1 MMSRMVL
8 AAQYGLVLFHARHHR
23 RGRKALM
30 FAVGLHLLPA
40 IGYLIVAFVVTE
52 HQDHHLLVVWYAIGL
67 IEMFAI
73 LIHATFSK
81 TLSFEGTHFNERL
94 NLLTLIILGEGVII
108 LAKNITKIVE
118 YTYVKEISRH
128 WCKSSILPLPLCLS
142 RTCRH
147 VWFC

>member
-1 MMSRMVL
+1 MVL

-23 RGRKALM
+23 RGRTALM

-40 IGYLIVAFVVTE
+40 IGYLVAAFAVTK
-52 HQDHHLLVVWYAIGL
+52 HRDNHLLLIWYILGFF
-67 IEMFAI
+67 EMAAI

-108 LAKNITKIVE
+108 LAGNIGKIVE
-118 YTYVKEISRH
+118 YTYVQEISRH
-128 WCKSSILPLPLCLS
+128 WCE
-142 RTCRH
+142 
-147 VWFC
+147 

>member
-1 MMSRMVL
+1 MSRLVL
-8 AAQYGLVLFHARHHR
+8 ATQYSLVLFHARHHR

-40 IGYLIVAFVVTE
+40 IGYLIVAMISNE
-52 HQDHHLLVVWYAIGL
+52 NQDHHLVWIWYIIGL
-67 IEMFAI
+67 VEMTAI
-73 LIHATFSK
+73 ILHATFSK

-128 WCKSSILPLPLCLS
+128 WCKSLWSS
-142 RTCRH
+142 
-147 VWFC
+147 

>member
-1 MMSRMVL
+1 MFTALCLMASRLVL

-40 IGYLIVAFVVTE
+40 IGYLIAACVVSKY
-52 HQDHHLLVVWYAIGL
+52 QSHHLPVIWYVLGL
-67 IEMFAI
+67 IEMASI
-73 LIHATFSK
+73 IVHATFSK

-118 YTYVKEISRH
+118 YTYVKEVSEH
-128 WCKSSILPLPLCLS
+128 WCK
-142 RTCRH
+142 
-147 VWFC
+147 